1 MSRQTA
7 HHQLNQAPPSTAENA
22 GCELCLRE
30 AQRYTVHHL
39 VPRAQGGRFGPKVR
53 LCTTC
58 HRQLHASFSEATLA
72 RELNSLGMIRANPQ
86 MKKFIKWVRKQKEG
100 ATFRVR
106 RANDRR

>member
-1 MSRQTA
+1 MSRHTSHLQRV
-7 HHQLNQAPPSTAENA
+7 QALASTAENA

-39 VPRAQGGRFGPKVR
+39 VPRAQGGRFGPKVW

-72 RELNSLGMIRANPQ
+72 KELNSLGMIRANPQ
-86 MKKFIKWVRKQKEG
+86 MRKYLKWVRKQKEG
-100 ATFRVR
+100 ASFRVR
-106 RANDRR
+106 RSNDRR